1 MMKLRV
7 HHLFCSALYVGKGY
21 SEDFCRNMDAI
32 VHRLWDEESAAQEIE
47 LMIQPD
53 CICREC
59 PNLTK
64 DGCSMDDNHV
74 VSKDMQLAE
83 KLKLELNHRY
93 TVTELL
99 RQVAEN
105 MTEEI
110 FETSCRNC
118 EWYQILC
125 RYEQLADKYQ
135 TFKAYKT

>member
-7 HHLFCSALYVGKGY
+7 HHLFCSALYGGKGY

-83 KLKLELNHRY
+83 KLKLEINHRY

-110 FETSCRNC
+110 FETSCSNC

-135 TFKAYKT
+135 TYKA